1 MIRRVHIRSW
11 IAFVCGFL
19 AAVAVVATIFVLIVN
34 RIGSG
39 FFPCDNWIPDAL
51 VFKRHLINKTPSPK
65 VVVMA
70 GSGSMFGVDSEV
82 LSEDLG
88 LPVVNLALHAS
99 IPIEFYPILYPSGI
113 GEGDI
118 VILPLEVEY
127 YLQKNISASSVGSHM
142 FSQLSI
148 SLALGLVPELR
159 KSYSPLQLFDLYAKY
174 GLNWISKASSSCYS
188 PVCLRSE
195 EAVIADRNQFR
206 RLQEIEDNLYSSPY
220 DYRGLTD
227 CGDMLVELPFYG
239 KRTGVHF
246 ANILDKV
253 KMDAINDFI
262 AYLRS
267 RGATVVFC
275 WPNLY
280 GPNQHL
286 YQEKLAPVSLS
297 EMLEK
302 RGVVLAGAQTA
313 FSFPEDC
320 YYDSFYHLN
329 RYGAKLN
336 AHEIARAVSATL
348 GIPLKKARP
357 DWPHVPMGYRISEPK
372 TILPVKI
379 PSEFRSRP
387 LIVSLL
393 VDNEGGIENIV
404 FAKDGT
410 LATFEQRVGM
420 FWTECRVSLPQD
432 RTDVESLE
440 LVLQAKD
447 AKGIGFE
454 RLTLL
459 DKGERRRRPGSVAY
473 SEGFTPIS
481 SDGRWSL
488 QDNVSISIQPRQ
500 EEIGKEC
507 TVKLQLLSSAAKCQ
521 VYFGDREF
529 GEVETPWIH
538 QELEIKLRPEDM
550 TGDPIEIRFQIADA
564 QSPKELGLGEDERNL
579 GVLIKKVE
587 VK

>member
-1 MIRRVHIRSW
+1 MIRRVQMRSW
-11 IAFVCGFL
+11 IAFAVGFL
-19 AAVAVVATIFVLIVN
+19 ASIAVASVIFVLIVN
-34 RIGSG
+34 GVGRG
-39 FFPCDNWIPDAL
+39 FFPHDNWIPDAL
-51 VFKRHLINKTPSPK
+51 VFKRYLINNTPSPK

-88 LPVVNLALHAS
+88 LPVVNLAMHAT

-118 VILPLEVEY
+118 VILPLEYEH
-127 YLQKNISASSVGSHM
+127 YLQFTVSLDSKGTHM

-148 SLALGLVPELR
+148 SLALGLLPELR
-159 KSYSPLQLFDLYAKY
+159 KSYSPLQLFVLYAKY
-174 GLNWISKASSSCYS
+174 GLDWISRVSSNRYS

-195 EAVIADRNQFR
+195 EAVLADRKQFR
-206 RLQEIEDNLYSSPY
+206 RLQETEDNLYSSPY
-220 DYRGLTD
+220 NYRGLTD
-227 CGDMLVELPFYG
+227 CGDMLVDLPFYG
-239 KRTGVHF
+239 KRTKPYCS
-246 ANILDKV
+246 NILDEV
-253 KMDAINDFI
+253 KMDAINGFV

-280 GPNQHL
+280 GPRQ
-286 YQEKLAPVSLS
+286 KLFFPELEQVSLS
-297 EMLEK
+297 DMLEK
-302 RGVVLAGAQTA
+302 RGIVLAGAQTA
-313 FSFPEDC
+313 FFFPEDC
-320 YYDSFYHLN
+320 YYDSLYHLN
-329 RYGAKLN
+329 RYGARLN

-410 LATFEQRVGM
+410 LATFEQRVGL
-420 FWTECRVSLPQD
+420 FWTECRVNLPQD

-481 SDGRWSL
+481 ADGRWSL

-507 TVKLQLLSSAAKCQ
+507 TVKLQLLSSAAKCH

-564 QSPKELGLGEDERNL
+564 QSPKELGLGEDERKL